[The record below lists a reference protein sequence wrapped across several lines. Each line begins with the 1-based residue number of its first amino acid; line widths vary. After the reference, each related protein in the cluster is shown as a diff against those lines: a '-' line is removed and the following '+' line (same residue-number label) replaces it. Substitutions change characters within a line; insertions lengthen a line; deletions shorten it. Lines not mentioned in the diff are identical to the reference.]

1 MGWDR
6 SKPAARRKVSAHM
19 SIASLLRTP
28 LLALPLRN
36 ANFGIYSAG
45 AGISLVGM
53 WMQRIAVGWL
63 TWQLTQ
69 SGFWLGVVAFAD
81 FFPVLLIGPIAGAAA
96 DRWDR
101 LRVVKINQS
110 ISLLQATVLCALTV
124 SGHMNIGL
132 LVGLTAFQG
141 VVVAFNQ
148 PARLALVPSL
158 VAHSDLASAVA
169 INSVVFNVARFI
181 GPMLSGLAIV
191 WSGVAAAFAANALS
205 YIVFLVALARIH
217 VASDIAETAR
227 QRSFGADLREG
238 IRYTAT
244 HSGIASLLVLLIALG
259 VGGRPLN
266 ELLPGFAADV
276 FHSGAAGLSILASA
290 IGGGAILG
298 GVWLGHRAH
307 STGLT
312 RVALGS
318 ALGGAFAATAAVATE
333 SMWLAIPAVAVF
345 GFCSSTS
352 GIAIQT
358 LIQLASARNMRGRV
372 MGLYGLIFRG
382 APAVG
387 ALSAGIASAHF
398 GLRWPVFL
406 GALLVIAVWLWAY
419 LSRARIA
426 AALENQDAVA
436 EP

>member
-1 MGWDR
+1 
-6 SKPAARRKVSAHM
+6 M
-19 SIASLLRTP
+19 SIANLLRTP

-45 AGISLVGM
+45 SGISLVGM
-53 WMQRIAVGWL
+53 WMQRIAIGWL

-69 SGFWLGVVAFAD
+69 SGLWLGIVAFSD
-81 FFPVLLIGPIAGAAA
+81 FFPVLLIGPFAGAAA

-101 LRVVKINQS
+101 LRVVKTSQM
-110 ISLLQATVLCALTV
+110 ISLLQATALFALTA

-158 VAHSDLASAVA
+158 VAHTDVASAVA
-169 INSVVFNVARFI
+169 INSVVFNLARFI
-181 GPMLSGLAIV
+181 GPMLAGLAIV
-191 WSGVAAAFAANALS
+191 WSGVAAAFAINALS
-205 YIVFLVALARIH
+205 YVVFLVALARIR
-217 VASDIAETAR
+217 IAPTMADTAR
-227 QRSFGADLREG
+227 QRSFAADLREG

-244 HSGIASLLVLLIALG
+244 HPGIASLLVLLIALG

-276 FHSGAAGLSILASA
+276 FHSGAGGLSILASS

-307 STGLT
+307 SAGLT

-318 ALGGAFAATAAVATE
+318 SFFGAFAATAAVATE
-333 SMWLAIPAVAVF
+333 SMWVAVPAVAVF
-345 GFCSSTS
+345 GFCTSSA

-358 LIQLASARNMRGRV
+358 LIQLAAARNMRGRV

-387 ALSAGIASAHF
+387 ALAAGIASSHF
-398 GLRWPVFL
+398 GLRWPVFF
-406 GALLVIAVWLWAY
+406 GALLVIAVWLWTY
-419 LSRARIA
+419 FSRERIA
-426 AALENQDAVA
+426 AALEGQDA
-436 EP
+436 EPEA